1 MQEFVT
7 SLFSADGFM
16 PRWYCGDWTSFHGWL
31 YIASDIGVWSAYTA
45 IPAVLIYFVWR
56 NAKIPFKG
64 IFLLF
69 GALYPGVRLH
79 ALARRHDVLVAGVPL
94 SGTRGIH
101 NRDGFLGHGHRAGAD
116 CAESFGDAQPGRTAA
131 RDRRPHPGRE

>member
-31 YIASDIGVWSAYTA
+31 YVASDIGVWSAYTA

-69 GALYPGVRLH
+69 GAFI
-79 ALARRHDVLVAGVPL
+79 LACGFTHLLDAVMFWWPAYR
-94 SGTRGIH
+94 
-101 NRDGFLGHGHRAGAD
+101 FLGLVEFITAVVSWATVDRAGAD
-116 CAESFGDAQPGRTAA
+116 RSTRPGHAQPGRVAA
-131 RDRRPHPGRE
+131 RD